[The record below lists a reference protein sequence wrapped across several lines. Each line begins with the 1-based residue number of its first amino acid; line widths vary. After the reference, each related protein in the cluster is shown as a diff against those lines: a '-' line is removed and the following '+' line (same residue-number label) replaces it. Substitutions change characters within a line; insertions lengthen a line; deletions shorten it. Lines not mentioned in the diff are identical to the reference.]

1 MQISADLFRGQDNAF
16 GWREGTGCVEKGQ
29 IVKKS
34 RQCEPKG
41 KRIGEIRNEDGARPK
56 KIIKSSSR

>member
-29 IVKKS
+29 IVKRAGNVSQK
-34 RQCEPKG
+34 EK
-41 KRIGEIRNEDGARPK
+41 E
-56 KIIKSSSR
+56 